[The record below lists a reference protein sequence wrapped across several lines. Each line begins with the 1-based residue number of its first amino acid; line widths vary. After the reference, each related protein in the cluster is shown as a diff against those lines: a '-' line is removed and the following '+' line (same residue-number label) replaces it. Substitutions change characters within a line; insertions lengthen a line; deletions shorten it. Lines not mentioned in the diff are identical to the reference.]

1 MYRFFLFSEYLAE
14 PNSKQQLIT
23 MKRDNEDDPGS
34 QENSEDYQNGGGTNQ
49 ENNQESQE
57 QQEQGQDSGDQ
68 ENNGSNN
75 GNDRPA
81 KRIRRDTDEE
91 IRLLIPS
98 KVKD

>member
-1 MYRFFLFSEYLAE
+1 
-14 PNSKQQLIT
+14 

-34 QENSEDYQNGGGTNQ
+34 QENSEDYQNGGGANQ
-49 ENNQESQE
+49 ENQNQESQE
-57 QQEQGQDSGDQ
+57 QQEQAQDSGDQ

-75 GNDRPA
+75 GSDRPA

-98 KVKD
+98 KVMDLRRAFGHLWGPL